1 MLETDRSESDTRLA
15 QLSRYTY
22 HSTTEW
28 GRRKRAR
35 SSARIWDKV
44 LPPLPAGSR
53 VLEIG
58 SGRGE
63 FAREAL
69 RRGLHYE
76 GIEPSAELR
85 ARLEADG
92 IRIWNAAVPPLP
104 VPDESVDLVHSR
116 DLFEHLVDYRE
127 ALALCE
133 EAYRALRPGGYLSIM
148 APNFDSLGWVFFAH
162 EYQHGFVTN
171 RSRLSGLLRD
181 SGFAIEKSIVYLTPL
196 GLNRWWPLDRIVTH
210 AGLAVL
216 GNRLVCDLIRGAGGE
231 RFFFRAHKNL
241 CDHVVVVGRKPG
253 RMESEV
259 RAAG

>member
-1 MLETDRSESDTRLA
+1 MPQSDGIDADARLD

-35 SSARIWDKV
+35 SSARLWDKLLPH
-44 LPPLPAGSR
+44 LPPGAR

-63 FAREAL
+63 FARQAVS
-69 RRGLHYE
+69 RGLAYE

-85 ARLEADG
+85 AQLEAQG
-92 IRIWNAAVPPLP
+92 LRIWNTAVPPLP
-104 VPDESVDLVHSR
+104 VPDASADLIHSR

-127 ALALCE
+127 ALDLCG

-148 APNFDSLGWVFFAH
+148 APNFDSLGWIFYAH

-171 RSRLSGLLRD
+171 RSRLTGLLRD
-181 SGFAIEKSIVYLTPL
+181 SGFVIEKSLVYLTPL
-196 GLNRWWPLDRIVTH
+196 GLSGWWPLDRLVTH

-241 CDHVVVVGRKPG
+241 CDHVFVVGRKPG
-253 RMESEV
+253 
-259 RAAG
+259 